1 MSNYIDGFILPI
13 PKQHLEEYRNAAEA
27 VAEIWLEHGALAY
40 HEFVGDD
47 MHLEGVRSFKDVV
60 QSSGEEVII
69 FGWVEFSSR
78 EARDLANER
87 LAADARVNELIAP
100 LTSGPKIVF
109 DAGRMA
115 YAGFKPLIQLR
126 DNKTEE

>member
-13 PKQHLEEYRNAAEA
+13 PKENLEKYRIAAAA

-126 DNKTEE
+126 ANKSEE

>member
-13 PKQHLEEYRNAAEA
+13 PKENLEKYRIAAAA

-87 LAADARVNELIAP
+87 VVTDVRVNELIAP
-100 LTSGPKIVF
+100 LTSGPNIVF

-126 DNKTEE
+126 GNKSEE